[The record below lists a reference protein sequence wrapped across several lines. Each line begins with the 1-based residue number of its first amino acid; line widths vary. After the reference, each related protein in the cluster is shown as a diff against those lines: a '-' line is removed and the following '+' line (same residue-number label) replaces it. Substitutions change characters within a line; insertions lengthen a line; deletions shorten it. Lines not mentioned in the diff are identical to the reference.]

1 MRLIRTLVGS
11 AVLLGMAIG
20 MSVLPGQSA
29 PPVPAPPGQAEG
41 TVPAYHKQ
49 RPTGLLPTTLSPTL
63 FNDPVIKNAYA
74 AAARIKKTLYQLPC
88 YCHCDRSAGHG
99 SLLDCYVSQHA
110 SGCDICMKE
119 VFFASEKLRKG
130 TTVAQ
135 IREAII
141 KGEWEQQDLTR
152 YRQYP
157 PAR

>member
-1 MRLIRTLVGS
+1 MRVIRTLLSSV
-11 AVLLGMAIG
+11 VLLGMAIG
-20 MSVLPGQSA
+20 MFVLPGRSA
-29 PPVPAPPGQAEG
+29 PGAAQAKGEEA
-41 TVPAYHKQ
+41 VPAYHRQ
-49 RPTGLLPTTLSPTL
+49 APTGLLPTTLSPTL
-63 FNDPVIKNAYA
+63 FTDPVVKNSYA

-119 VFFASEKLRKG
+119 TFYASEKLRKG
-130 TTVAQ
+130 KTAEQ

-141 KGEWEQQDLTR
+141 QGEWEQQDLTR
-152 YRQYP
+152 YQQYP